1 MKQICKNM
9 IQECPVP
16 ENIMNGAAN
25 WGQNWVHKCQYVSSM
40 QSHQRVNWVQ
50 PGKAKIKQRS
60 AKSRAHTQVYYSELT
75 QLYVARRLNITLLR
89 EKYMRLNEVIHL
101 ACNKLFA
108 GGNLIFERSETNFG
122 EIKMTLVVCRLNL
135 LPALVESIL
144 TPGRS
149 QASATLPLK
158 SFRPR

>member
-1 MKQICKNM
+1 MGPPTGVKTGFTNVNM
-9 IQECPVP
+9 CHRRNLTKEST
-16 ENIMNGAAN
+16 GFSAA
-25 WGQNWVHKCQYVSSM
+25 
-40 QSHQRVNWVQ
+40 
-50 PGKAKIKQRS
+50 KQRLNRGVRS
-60 AKSRAHTQVYYSELT
+60 LELTQVYYSELT